1 MSSQVKT
8 RELIIKLFQ
17 ANPHWSFKKIAVEA
31 KVYRKTVSEVI
42 KRFKEDLTVN
52 RREGSGRKKGFH
64 SPKKVKK
71 AINLFRKN
79 PNTSVRK
86 VAQKVGCS
94 STTVQKI
101 KAVSGL
107 KSYKV
112 QKVPDRNAVKNKE
125 AKTRAKKLKAD
136 FFQKYS
142 CCVMDDET
150 YVLADFSQ
158 LPGLE
163 FYTAD
168 HRGGVDEEFRV
179 KKQTKFPKKFLVWQ
193 AICSCSQR
201 SEIFISQG
209 SINSKIYVEECLE
222 KRLLPFL
229 TKHRVSTFFWPDLAS
244 CHYSKAT
251 KEWYG
256 ANGVVLVPKEANPPN
271 CPELRPIERYWALVK
286 RELKKTKKSAKTD
299 KELIRKWKEASR
311 KVPETTIKAMME
323 GIPEKIKNFCKN

>member
-1 MSSQVKT
+1 MSSQVETHK
-8 RELIIKLFQ
+8 LIIKLFQ
-17 ANPHWSFKKIAVEA
+17 ANPNWSFKKIAVEA
-31 KVYRKTVSEVI
+31 KVHRKTVSKVI
-42 KRFKEDLTVN
+42 KRFKEDLTIN

-64 SPKKVKK
+64 SPKKAKE

-79 PNTSVRK
+79 PNISIRK
-86 VAQKVGCS
+86 VAQKVGKSS
-94 STTVQKI
+94 STIQRI
-101 KAVSGL
+101 KADSGL

-125 AKTRAKKLKAD
+125 AKTRAKKLIAD

-168 HRGGVDEEFRV
+168 HRGNVDEQYRV

-193 AICSCSQR
+193 AICSCGKR

-209 SINSKIYVEECLE
+209 SINSKIYIEECLE

-229 TKHRVSTFFWPDLAS
+229 RKHSVSAFFWPDLAS

-251 KEWYG
+251 KEWYE

-286 RELKKTKKSAKTD
+286 RELKKTKKSAKTA
-299 KELIRKWKEASR
+299 KELKKKWKTASQ
-311 KVPETTIKAMME
+311 KIPETTIKAMME
-323 GIPEKIKNFCKN
+323 MNPEKSKKICKD